1 MHKPVMKFFTHI
13 GRYIILLRQVIS
25 RPDKPRMFWK
35 QVFRELEII
44 GMNSLGIVAIVS
56 IFMGAVLTLQVGI
69 NFVHPLI
76 PNYLVGLTVRDTMI
90 LEFASTIICLILAG
104 KAGSNIA
111 SEIGTMR
118 ITEQIDALEIMGV
131 NSASYLILPKIIAAL
146 MFFPIL
152 TLVSIMLGIAGGIG
166 VSLLTDV
173 VTVFDYLDGLRI
185 FFHPFYIVYTLV
197 KMLVYAFIITTV
209 SSYHGYYTHGGALEV
224 GKSSTRAVV
233 YSIIA
238 ILVMDLVITHLM
250 LT

>member
-1 MHKPVMKFFTHI
+1 MHKPVMKIFTHI
-13 GRYIILLRQVIS
+13 GRYIILLGQVIS

-131 NSASYLILPKIIAAL
+131 NSASYLILPKVIAAL

-185 FFHPFYIVYTLV
+185 FFHPFYIIYTLV

-209 SSYHGYYTHGGALEV
+209 SSYHGFYTHGGALEV

-238 ILVMDLVITHLM
+238 ILVMDLVITQLM

>member
-1 MHKPVMKFFTHI
+1 MKFFTHI